1 MKSIKQSK
9 KQKADKMKIPASEYK
24 FGKFG
29 LIDMKPC
36 KARTKLLKHLDGKG
50 KPVKV
55 YIEAEIYNVWSGFDG
70 TGQEFVLD
78 VQSVK
83 FRKGHD

>member
-1 MKSIKQSK
+1 
-9 KQKADKMKIPASEYK
+9 MKIPASEYK

-29 LIDMKPC
+29 LIEMKPC
-36 KARTKLLKHLDGKG
+36 KARTKLLKHLEDKG

-55 YIEAEIYNVWSGFDG
+55 YIEAEIYDVWSGFDG